1 MKPYLPYTPRSSQRG
16 VTLIFA
22 LIALVILLIGAA
34 AMVRSMSTSMLNAG
48 NYGFKR
54 DLGNQGERAVDFVL
68 NQIDTGALGSETA
81 REQSNTALN
90 YSATFRDR
98 NNAQGVPLALLS
110 DAEFATVGVASNDLV
125 QADMGITIRYLVER
139 MSSQSGPV
147 DASTAILSD
156 APSLSAD
163 SLTPVENNTS
173 PGAGGPQVGAAP
185 RKVIYRLSL
194 RVSGPRNTQSFFQA
208 TFTI

>member
-1 MKPYLPYTPRSSQRG
+1 MKPNPPSPARSSQRG

-22 LIALVILLIGAA
+22 LIALVVLLIGAA

-54 DLGNQGERAVDFVL
+54 DLGNQGERAVDLVL
-68 NQIDTGALGSETA
+68 NQINTGVLGSDLA

-90 YSATFRDR
+90 YSAVILA
-98 NNAQGVPLALLS
+98 NNPQGVPLALLS
-110 DAEFATVGVASNDLV
+110 DAEFAAAGTAGNDIT
-125 QADMGITIRYLVER
+125 QTDMGVTIRYVVDR
-139 MSSQSGPV
+139 MSTAPGPV
-147 DASTAILSD
+147 DATKAILSD
-156 APSLSAD
+156 APALGAD
-163 SLTPVENNTS
+163 SLTPVENNSS
-173 PGAGGPQVGAAP
+173 PGVGGPQVGAAP
-185 RKVIYRLSL
+185 RKVIYRLSM